1 MRYIDRDNAK
11 LEQVNAAI
19 GGALGGLRYA
29 LPRGRNSLEAVSL
42 GKTVLAHASQGFARL
57 VDSKVLSPTKAA
69 STPSYF
75 IAASW
80 LILCI
85 AL

>member
-1 MRYIDRDNAK
+1 MRYIDGDNAK

-19 GGALGGLRYA
+19 GGALGSAVCTTSRTEL
-29 LPRGRNSLEAVSL
+29 LEAVSL

-69 STPSYF
+69 SPPSYF